1 MPPKV
6 KISKDQIVDAAL
18 EMVRGDGKLT
28 LNARSLASALGCS
41 TQPIF
46 SNFENMETLRESVM
60 ARAYKSYLSF
70 IEREVATEK
79 YPPYK
84 AFGMAYIRF
93 AKEEKGLFKLLFMRD
108 RTGEDLSPAPDFEAS
123 VRMIMDANGF
133 SKETAMRMHMEMWV
147 CVHGIAV
154 MHATSFLSVDEEL
167 VSGMITDV
175 YQGVRAR
182 LSEEEKKDASN

>member
-1 MPPKV
+1 MPPRVRITKEE
-6 KISKDQIVDAAL
+6 IVDVAL
-18 EMVRGDGKLT
+18 SMIRSEGEAS
-28 LNARSLASALGCS
+28 LNARSIAAALGCS

-46 SNFENMETLRESVM
+46 SNFETMEALRESVI
-60 ARAYKSYLSF
+60 ARAYETYLSF
-70 IEREVATEK
+70 IEKELALKK

-84 AFGMAYIRF
+84 TFGMAYIRF
-93 AKEEKGLFKLLFMRD
+93 AEAEKELFRLLFMRD

-154 MHATSFLSVDEEL
+154 MHATSFLSLEESL
-167 VSGMITDV
+167 ISRMLSDV
-175 YQGVRAR
+175 YQGVCTR
-182 LSEEEKKDASN
+182 LCEENKKNVCN